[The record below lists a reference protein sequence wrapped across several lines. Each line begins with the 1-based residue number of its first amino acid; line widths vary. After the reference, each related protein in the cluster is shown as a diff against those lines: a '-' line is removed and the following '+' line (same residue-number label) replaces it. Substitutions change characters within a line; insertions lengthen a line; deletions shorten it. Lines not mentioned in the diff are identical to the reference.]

1 MADEKDRL
9 GDKLHDV
16 EAAREN
22 QWARQ
27 HDEELLEKMR
37 ERLTPSCVSALQA
50 VPRGEDRKWS
60 TRARLP
66 GRPWRVARRADI
78 ENSVEGAKIG

>member
-1 MADEKDRL
+1 MAIEGKDRL
-9 GDKLHDV
+9 GNKIQDA

-37 ERLTPSCVSALQA
+37 KRLDHIACPHCKQFLVAKTEDGVHMMVCPKGDGAWLDASALKAALKRQ
-50 VPRGEDRKWS
+50 K
-60 TRARLP
+60 
-66 GRPWRVARRADI
+66 
-78 ENSVEGAKIG
+78 

>member
-1 MADEKDRL
+1 MAIEGKDRL
-9 GDKLHDV
+9 GNKIQDA

-37 ERLTPSCVSALQA
+37 KRLDHIACPHCKQFLVAKTEEGVHMMACPKGDGAWLDASALKAALKHQ
-50 VPRGEDRKWS
+50 K
-60 TRARLP
+60 
-66 GRPWRVARRADI
+66 
-78 ENSVEGAKIG
+78 

>member
-1 MADEKDRL
+1 MAIEGKDRL
-9 GDKLHDV
+9 GNKIQDA

-37 ERLTPSCVSALQA
+37 KRLDHIACPHCKEFLVAKFDDGIHMMACPKGDGAWLNASALKA
-50 VPRGEDRKWS
+50 VLKQH
-60 TRARLP
+60 
-66 GRPWRVARRADI
+66 
-78 ENSVEGAKIG
+78 K